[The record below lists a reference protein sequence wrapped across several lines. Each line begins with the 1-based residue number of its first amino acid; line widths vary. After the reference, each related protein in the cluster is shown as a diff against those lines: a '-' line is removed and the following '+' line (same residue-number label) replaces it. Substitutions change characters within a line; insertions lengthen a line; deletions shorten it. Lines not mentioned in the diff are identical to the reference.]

1 MRLNQKL
8 SLIIAAVLVVI
19 SIFFAPRLKIDN
31 SIGALASPGKDLIKF
46 RNNLQRVFGSDN
58 YIFIVFPVHGS
69 ISEFESNLRV
79 IAGELKQLRGVSDVS
94 SIFDALDSLAPMTG
108 AKGLNSLDK
117 SSKFFEESAL
127 YSHGNWLSIV
137 ITSSGKD
144 GRLPEKLRK
153 FLNAKNIEYYIT
165 GESVINHYLES
176 QGDAI
181 GRRYIPLY
189 IIFSISILLIL
200 FRSLP
205 VVVLIIIT
213 MLGTVSVSL
222 ALVVLTGGKLTIVSN
237 ILPMV
242 ILVVCVETLIHAASS
257 FIREKVEN
265 TENPIASGMERIK
278 NPCVFSILTTM
289 AGFSAFL
296 FSPMSA
302 MRLMAV
308 YVIFGLLFTLFFTLY
323 VFPILSEKI
332 KLPLGKRYREASIQS
347 RFSDKTI
354 TAVIV
359 LIIIVSIYYAFKL
372 QIETRNI
379 NYLPLDSKVYKDA
392 LFIEKNVTGL
402 NSIEVV
408 LRGSKGTFYKS
419 ENIRIFNNN
428 LDVFGRAL
436 IAGPHTPILILK
448 ELMLSKEVPWSVWG
462 LLSKN
467 RNIRRFVSPDGS
479 AIRFTI
485 SLKNSDFRK
494 IEDARKIAETVFK
507 KRLEKSGLKIRVE
520 TGGVSVET
528 GKIMHNIVF
537 TLFLSTALAV
547 LFVFILMLFQFRS
560 LFAALLSMIPSVLSI
575 GIMYSL
581 MGLTKTTLDAGSVLI
596 SAITMGISIDAT
608 IHFMKNY
615 MNFYESGLNPVN
627 SVERSLAVTLR
638 PVMISTFVISAGF
651 AAFALSSF
659 PPLRKLGIF
668 TAAAV
673 LISFILTVV
682 ALPALLRLLHPLIGR
697 EKQSQ

>member
-1 MRLNQKL
+1 MRINQKIT
-8 SLIIAAVLVVI
+8 LIIAAFLVVI
-19 SIFFAPRLKIDN
+19 SIFFAPRLWIDN
-31 SIGALASPGKDLIKF
+31 SIGALASPGKDLIRF
-46 RNNLQRVFGSDN
+46 RNNLHRLFGSDN
-58 YIFIVFPVHGS
+58 YIFIVFPVRGS
-69 ISEFESNLRV
+69 ISEFESNIRA
-79 IAGELKQLRGVSDVS
+79 ITGELKQLSGVSAIN

-108 AKGLNSLDK
+108 VTGLASLDK
-117 SSKFFEESAL
+117 NSKIFEEIAL
-127 YSHGNWLSIV
+127 YSHGNWLSLV
-137 ITSSGKD
+137 ITLTGKD
-144 GRLPEKLRK
+144 PGFPEKLRK
-153 FLNAKNIEYYIT
+153 FLDTKNLEYYIT

-189 IIFSISILLIL
+189 IIFSITLLLIL
-200 FRSLP
+200 FRSIP

-222 ALVVLTGGKLTIVSN
+222 ALVVITGGKLTIVSN

-257 FIREKVEN
+257 FIREKTEN
-265 TENPIASGMERIK
+265 SENPIESGLDRIK
-278 NPCVFSILTTM
+278 NPCVFSILTTI

-302 MRLMAV
+302 MRIMAV
-308 YVIFGLLFTLFFTLY
+308 YVIAGLIFTLFFTLY
-323 VFPILSEKI
+323 VFPVLTTKI
-332 KLPLGKRYREASIQS
+332 SLPTGKNSVESVIKHN
-347 RFSDKTI
+347 FHDKTI
-354 TAVIV
+354 TVVIV
-359 LIIIVSIYYAFKL
+359 FIILVSIYYSFKL

-379 NYLPLDSKVYKDA
+379 NYLPAESRVYKDA
-392 LFIEKNVTGL
+392 RFIEKNVTGL

-408 LRGSKGTFYKS
+408 LTGGKGAFYRP
-419 ENIRIFNNN
+419 ENLRLFYDN
-428 LDVFGRAL
+428 LDVFGSAL

-448 ELMLSKEVPWSVWG
+448 ELMHSKDLPWSVWSII
-462 LLSKN
+462 SKN
-467 RNIRRFVSPDGS
+467 KDMKRFVSPDGS
-479 AIRFTI
+479 SIRFTI

-494 IEDARKIAETVFK
+494 LGEVRKIASMDFRE
-507 KRLEKSGLKIRVE
+507 RLEKNGLKVSLE

-528 GKIMHNIVF
+528 GNIMHNIVF

-581 MGLTKTTLDAGSVLI
+581 MGLSKTTLDAGSVLI

-615 MNFYESGLNPVN
+615 MNFHSKGFNSAD
-627 SVERSLAVTLR
+627 SVERALALTLR
-638 PVMISTFVISAGF
+638 PVMISTFVIASGF

-673 LISFILTVV
+673 IISFVLTVV
-682 ALPALLRLLHPLIGR
+682 ALPAILRLLHPLIYR
-697 EKQSQ
+697 EKRSQ